1 MSILKKILLILGISG
16 TAMTNATEPK
26 IVSDAKASA
35 EWISNALTSSGYKAD
50 FSIESLKEID
60 RFIEEHAPNGKPVP
74 GGLLSESAG
83 SRLFAVGSYVGE
95 VIRRQYGGTWS
106 GNDKDPEAEI
116 NIELKL
122 KSGTVLWPVQ
132 RVLKRFKNGSAEGI
146 YAYGVAAKSY

>member
-1 MSILKKILLILGISG
+1 
-16 TAMTNATEPK
+16 MTNAVEPK
-26 IVSDAKASA
+26 IVVDAKASA
-35 EWISNALTSSGYKAD
+35 EWVSSALSSSGYKAD

-60 RFIEEHAPNGKPVP
+60 RFFEEHAPNGKPLP
-74 GGLLSESAG
+74 GGLLSENVG

-95 VIRRQYGGTWS
+95 VIRRQYGGAWN
-106 GNDKDPEAEI
+106 GNDSDPQAEI

-132 RVLKRFKNGSAEGI
+132 RTLKRFKNGSTEGI